1 MTGWPL
7 PPSDAERLA
16 RVALNQLAEPGDV
29 RIAALV
35 AEVGAV
41 TLHRLLIDERGPDG
55 LRTDVAA
62 RLADVD
68 PDRELERADRVG
80 LRFVIP
86 GDDEWPAQLDDLA
99 RAEPLQERGGVPVGL
114 WVRGPLRLDQL
125 GSSVAVVGAR
135 AATTY
140 GESVAGE
147 IAAVASLSGAPVI
160 SGGAFG
166 IDVAAHQAALG
177 VGCPTVAVLAC
188 GADRVYPAAHRELF
202 HHVAETGA
210 LVSEGQPG
218 CAPQKIRFLARN
230 RLIAALTRGTV
241 VVEAATRSGALNT
254 SNWAVRLNRVVMG
267 VPGPVTSVS
276 SAGVHEQLRVGAMTL
291 VTGGAEVLELI
302 GVAGDHLVDVAR
314 APVTIR
320 DRLTPRQRQV
330 LDAVPVAARTGPD
343 SIARVS
349 GLGVLEV
356 RAALEKLKRA
366 GLVDSGDQGWRLTV
380 AAH

>member
-1 MTGWPL
+1 MSAVPA
-7 PPSDAERLA
+7 PVDDERLA

-29 RIAALV
+29 RVAALV

-41 TLHRLLIDERGPDG
+41 RLHQLLADERGPDG

-62 RLADVD
+62 RLAEVD
-68 PDRELERADRVG
+68 PVRELERADRLG

-86 GDDEWPAQLDDLA
+86 GDDEWPTKLGDLA
-99 RAEPLQERGGVPVGL
+99 HPAPLHERGGIPVGL
-114 WVRGPLRLDQL
+114 WVRGPLRLDRL
-125 GSSVAVVGAR
+125 DRSVAVVGSR

-140 GESVAGE
+140 GEAAAGE
-147 IAAVASLSGAPVI
+147 IAAVSSLAGVPVV

-166 IDVAAHQAALG
+166 IDAAAHHAALA
-177 VGCPTVAVLAC
+177 VGGPTVAVLAC
-188 GADRVYPAAHRELF
+188 GADRYYPAAHREMLD
-202 HHVAETGA
+202 HVAQTGA
-210 LVSEGQPG
+210 VISEGPPG
-218 CAPQKIRFLARN
+218 YAPMRVRFLARN

-254 SNWAVRLNRVVMG
+254 SNWAIRLNRVVMG

-276 SAGVHEQLRVGAMTL
+276 SAGVHEQLRVGSMTL
-291 VTGGAEVLELI
+291 VTAGAEVLELI
-302 GVAGDHLVDVAR
+302 GVAGDHLVEAAR
-314 APVTIR
+314 APLTAR
-320 DRLTPRQRQV
+320 DRLSPRQRQV
-330 LDAVPVAARTGPD
+330 LDAVPVAQRSEPD
-343 SIARVS
+343 SIARVA

-366 GLVDSGDQGWRLTV
+366 GLVDGAEHGWRLTE